1 LKSELSVFLPTRKGS
16 ERVPNKNTKDFAGIK
31 NGLLGIKLNQLI
43 HTPGIGEIVL
53 SSNDEPS
60 LEIGSRL
67 AQTEKRI
74 KVIERPDSLALS
86 STSLLDL
93 VSYVPSICSLE
104 HILWTHVTSPFCD
117 ENSYE
122 LAIKTYW
129 RELENNSD
137 SLMSGKRFQNFLW
150 DSQKHDLVNRVNQEK
165 WPRTQD
171 LAPWF
176 EINSAIFIASKEIYK
191 TQKDRI
197 GKRPFLLEQSTLQS
211 FDIDWPEDF
220 TMGEFL
226 FKEVRIERR
235 ESRSEK

>member
-1 LKSELSVFLPTRKGS
+1 LKTEISVFLPTRKGS
-16 ERVPNKNTKDFAGIK
+16 ERVPNKNTQDFAGIN

-43 HTPGIGEIVL
+43 KLKEIGEIVL
-53 SSNDEPS
+53 SSNDPKS
-60 LEIGSRL
+60 LEIGTLL

-86 STSLLDL
+86 STSLIDL
-93 VSYVPSICSLE
+93 VTYVPRICSLE

-117 ENSYE
+117 EFAYE

-129 RELENNSD
+129 QELENNYD

-150 DSQKHDLVNRVNQEK
+150 DNQKHDLVNRVNQEK

-171 LAPWF
+171 LATWF
-176 EINSAIFIASKEIYK
+176 EINSAIFIASKEIYLN
-191 TQKDRI
+191 QKDRI

-211 FDIDWPEDF
+211 FDIDWPDDF
-220 TMGEFL
+220 KMGEFMYR
-226 FKEVRIERR
+226 EV
-235 ESRSEK
+235 RSEK